1 MAGEIVN
8 PAAPRIV
15 SGLKPLMLLIGV
27 AAAIAAGV
35 GIMLWAVGPTYS
47 LLYSN
52 LAAED
57 TAAIAQSLDSARI
70 PYKLGDSGNSIS
82 VPADQLASAR
92 LKLAAAGLPESGGGV
107 NAITKDPGFGV
118 SQFMENARYQH
129 ALETEL
135 ARTIASLQNVQG
147 ARVHLAMARQSAF
160 VSDRRPGSASV
171 FLQLKA
177 GRRLDDE
184 QVQAIANLVASSIP
198 ELSAQQVTVVDQA
211 GRLLSAPNGDSDMA
225 QRDKMF
231 EFAHRL
237 EESYANR
244 ISELLAPLVGP
255 GRVRAQVVAQV
266 DMATTEQTREQYNP
280 QSQVVRSEST
290 SEEASKNGAGGAGGV
305 PGALT
310 NQPPQPGVALPPGQ
324 APAVAQSGAMPPA
337 AAGAAG
343 ANNANGTAASS
354 TDVTGP
360 DSKSKQSTR
369 NYEIDRTMAYTR
381 TPAGRVT
388 RLSVAVLIDNLRTTA
403 ADGKVTE
410 TPLPADQIE
419 RLTALVKDAVGFDQ
433 TRGDTV
439 NVVNSS
445 FAGVTAPPEGELET
459 VPFWEKPWV
468 QDLAKLLG
476 GVVVV
481 LLIIFSVL
489 KPLTRGLLNAAKT
502 PALRGGAL
510 AAAGVA
516 GGNAA
521 NLPPPEAPAIAY
533 EQQVAA
539 ARGLVAQDPK
549 RGAQV
554 VKAWVSADE

>member
-1 MAGEIVN
+1 MAAELIN
-8 PAAPRIV
+8 PAGQRLTA
-15 SGLKPLMLLIGV
+15 GLKPLMLLIGV

-35 GIMLWAVGPTYS
+35 GVMLWAIGPTYS
-47 LLYSN
+47 LLYAN
-52 LAAED
+52 LAADE
-57 TAAIAQSLDSARI
+57 AAQITQALDSARI
-70 PYKLGDSGNSIS
+70 PYKLDGGGNSVS

-92 LKLAAAGLPESGGGV
+92 LKLAAQGLPEGGGGV
-107 NAITKDPGFGV
+107 NAMTKDPGFGV

-135 ARTIASLQNVQG
+135 ARTIASVQNVQG

-160 VSDRRPGSASV
+160 VSDRRPGTASV

-198 ELSAQQVTVVDQA
+198 ELSAAQVTVVDQA
-211 GRLLSAPNGDSDMA
+211 GRLLSSPDNASEAGL
-225 QRDKMF
+225 RDRMF

-244 ISELLAPLVGP
+244 IQEMLTPLVGP

-266 DMATTEQTREQYNP
+266 DMATTESTREQFNP

-290 SEEASKNGAGGAGGV
+290 SEEAAKNGSGNAGGV

-310 NQPPQPGVALPPGQ
+310 NQPPQPGVALPPGVR
-324 APAVAQSGAMPPA
+324 PTVAQSGQTAADGTTPNN
-337 AAGAAG
+337 AAG
-343 ANNANGTAASS
+343 TE
-354 TDVTGP
+354 VTGP
-360 DSKSKQSTR
+360 DSKSRQLTR

-410 TPLPADQIE
+410 TPLPAEQIE
-419 RLTALVKDAVGFDQ
+419 RLTALVRDAVGFDA
-433 TRGDTV
+433 TRGDTI
-439 NVVNSS
+439 NIINSS
-445 FAGVTAPPEGELET
+445 FAGVPAVPEGELET
-459 VPFWEKPWV
+459 VPFWEKAWV

-476 GVVVV
+476 GVIV
-481 LLIIFSVL
+481 LFVIIFSVL
-489 KPLTRGLLNAAKT
+489 KPLTKGLLTQARQQPQLLSA
-502 PALRGGAL
+502 
-510 AAAGVA
+510 VSA
-516 GGNAA
+516 GGSLIASGGGGEGQS
-521 NLPPPEAPAIAY
+521 LAY
-533 EQQVAA
+533 EQQVAQ
-539 ARGLVAQDPK
+539 ARGLVSQDPK
-549 RGAQV
+549 RVAQV
-554 VKAWVSADE
+554 VKTWVSTDG

>member
-1 MAGEIVN
+1 MAELVN
-8 PAAPRIV
+8 PGAPRIA
-15 SGLKPLMLLIGV
+15 SGLKPLLLLVGV

-35 GIMLWAVGPTYS
+35 GVMLWAIGPTYS

-52 LAAED
+52 LAPEE
-57 TAAIAQSLDSARI
+57 TAQIAQSLDSARI
-70 PYKLGDSGNSIS
+70 PYKLGDGGNAIS
-82 VPADQLASAR
+82 VPAEQLASAR
-92 LKLAAAGLPESGGGV
+92 LKLAAQGLPEGGGGV
-107 NAITKDPGFGV
+107 NAMTKDPGFGV

-135 ARTIASLQNVQG
+135 ARTIASVQNVQG

-160 VSDRRPGSASV
+160 VSDSRPGSASV

-198 ELSAQQVTVVDQA
+198 EMNAAQVTVVDQA
-211 GRLLSAPNGDSDMA
+211 GRLLSAPNTESDHA
-225 QRDKMF
+225 SRDKMF

-244 ISELLAPLVGP
+244 IQEMLTPLVGP

-266 DMATTEQTREQYNP
+266 DMATTESTREQFNP

-290 SEEASKNGAGGAGGV
+290 SEEAAKNGGGNAGGV

-310 NQPPQPGVALPPGQ
+310 NQPPQPGVALPPG
-324 APAVAQSGAMPPA
+324 ARPSTAQSDATAPSG

-343 ANNANGTAASS
+343 APNAAGTE
-354 TDVTGP
+354 VVGP
-360 DSKSKQSTR
+360 DSKSRQSTR

-388 RLSVAVLIDNLRTTA
+388 RLSVAVLIDNLRTTS

-410 TPLPADQIE
+410 TPLPADQVE
-419 RLTALVKDAVGFDQ
+419 RLTALVKDAVGFDA

-439 NVVNSS
+439 NLVNSS
-445 FAGVTAPPEGELET
+445 FLGDVAVPEGELES
-459 VPFWEKPWV
+459 VPLWEKAWA

-476 GVVVV
+476 GVVVLFV
-481 LLIIFSVL
+481 IIFSVL
-489 KPLTRGLLNAAKT
+489 KPLTKGLLTQARQQ
-502 PALRGGAL
+502 PVLL
-510 AAAGVA
+510 A
-516 GGNAA
+516 GGGGGPSGTIVA
-521 NLPPPEAPAIAY
+521 PGEAPGLAY
-533 EQQVAA
+533 EQQVAQ
-539 ARGLVAQDPK
+539 ARGLVSQDPK
-549 RGAQV
+549 RVAQV
-554 VKAWVSADE
+554 VKTWVSNDG